1 MQRGVSARTAYSGIG
16 VRNTQ
21 DTVYPQAVRGSTL
34 TTQRATCTVYT
45 TCSGIYYMCT
55 PTGSIL
61 HSTYI
66 MLCAGA
72 HLLDTCAMHVHIAY
86 YATRWY
92 ILGVLSTQ

>member
-1 MQRGVSARTAYSGIG
+1 MRCGVSARTAHSGTG

-21 DTVYPQAVRGSTL
+21 DTVYSQVVGRGTL
-34 TTQRATCTVYT
+34 TAQSATCTVYT
-45 TCSGIYYMCT
+45 TCRGMYYMCT

-66 MLCAGA
+66 MLCTGA
-72 HLLDTCAMHVHIAY
+72 HLLDTCTMHVHIAY